1 MKQTDAVIERIV
13 EVNSDFQ
20 RLYLSFENPL
30 PRIKPGQTLFV
41 ETNKTHH
48 PYMREI
54 WWPVNI
60 KGDFIIIERP
70 MHERYHIG
78 QILDVMGYVGQP
90 YRFRRNLKNVL
101 LVAYNTAPTPLLMT
115 IPWLLGNQ
123 ISVTLVLAGTAR
135 DYNTRHLDERLEII
149 YGEDDFT
156 WTNQVMNAGW
166 ADQVFVV
173 VDPAY
178 EIQNFRFVYDR
189 FEEMR
194 ATIQQNYLFGVFRP
208 HLPCGAGAC
217 HACWLTLKSGDA
229 LVCTD
234 GPAFDLS
241 TLVR

>member
-13 EVNSDFQ
+13 EVNTDFQ

-30 PRIKPGQTLFV
+30 PRLKPGQSLFV
-41 ETNKTHH
+41 EANQTLH
-48 PYMREI
+48 PYLREV

-60 KGDFIIIERP
+60 KGDFIVVERP
-70 MHERYHIG
+70 MSEHYTIG
-78 QILDVMGYVGQP
+78 QVLDVMGYIGKP
-90 YRFRRNLKNVL
+90 YLFRRNLKNVL
-101 LVAYNTAPTPLLMT
+101 LIAYNTAPTPLLIT

-135 DYNTRHLDERLEII
+135 HYNTQHLDARVEII
-149 YGEDDFT
+149 YGEEDFT

-173 VDPAY
+173 VDPAD
-178 EIQNFRFVYDR
+178 EGRNFRFVYDR

-194 ATIQQNYLFGVFRP
+194 AVVQQNYLFGVFRP

-217 HACWLTLKSGDA
+217 HACWLALKTGDS